1 MPLPVT
7 VTFDGIARRIILGP
21 EAGNTTINVL
31 ELYSAWKLWVGLGNA
46 GYPPAFGESVGGN
59 DLGGGQL
66 LGQYVFVRNDIGW
79 RIRPDERTH
88 KILLSGNIFGFSAAE
103 DVFVS
108 TLGAYTVRIEVRTSA
123 QAIVLDGGAGDPGVV
138 LDAPLL
144 NHSTPGSVGMALQV
158 TQGLAQHLMRIDNVV
173 YDGNVPP
180 NMTSSRVRL
189 FATKTALDAS
199 TPGGTGEGE
208 IYTHNVAA
216 TYDESLRLSGYT
228 TTTP

>member
-7 VTFDGIARRIILGP
+7 VTFNGVTRRIIFGP
-21 EAGNTTINVL
+21 EAGNTTIDVY
-31 ELYSAWKLWVGLGNA
+31 ELYSAWKQWVTQGNA
-46 GYPPAFGESVGGN
+46 QYPAAFGESIGGN
-59 DLGGGQL
+59 DLGGGQS
-66 LGQYVFVRNDIGW
+66 LGKYVFVENQRGW

-88 KILLSGNIFGFSAAE
+88 KILLNGNIFGTNSTE

-144 NHSTPGSVGMALQV
+144 NHSTPGSVGRALQI

-216 TYDESLRLSGYT
+216 TYDGSLRLSGYT